1 MANRGSFKNNLT
13 TYDFE
18 FDEGLESKVRAKL
31 VVEIIKYL
39 LYQRQ
44 QLPMVLDQ
52 LKRHISITTDTETV
66 MYYCTDNLSVDLFI
80 CSIVWIIWRFSEFWD
95 IFIFLLDKEF
105 FLFRIM
111 IQNIYSSAC
120 QIRAFLSKNQS
131 YHFTRTKHILWYFCR
146 MKSHIPM
153 YQRVRT
159 SVHWRNMYIMF
170 IQYFFFTT
178 CQLSK

>member
-52 LKRHISITTDTETV
+52 LKRHISVTTDTETV
-66 MYYCTDNLSVDLFI
+66 
-80 CSIVWIIWRFSEFWD
+80 
-95 IFIFLLDKEF
+95 
-105 FLFRIM
+105 
-111 IQNIYSSAC
+111 IYSFVA
-120 QIRAFLSKNQS
+120 
-131 YHFTRTKHILWYFCR
+131 
-146 MKSHIPM
+146 
-153 YQRVRT
+153 
-159 SVHWRNMYIMF
+159 
-170 IQYFFFTT
+170 
-178 CQLSK
+178 

>member
-80 CSIVWIIWRFSEFWD
+80 CSIVWIIWRFSEFWA
-95 IFIFLLDKEF
+95 IFVFLLDKEIF
-105 FLFRIM
+105 WKGLENVWYFG
-111 IQNIYSSAC
+111 
-120 QIRAFLSKNQS
+120 
-131 YHFTRTKHILWYFCR
+131 LWYKR
-146 MKSHIPM
+146 YTVVPVK
-153 YQRVRT
+153 
-159 SVHWRNMYIMF
+159 
-170 IQYFFFTT
+170 
-178 CQLSK
+178 

>member
-52 LKRHISITTDTETV
+52 LKRHISVTTDTETV
-66 MYYCTDNLSVDLFI
+66 MYWLLNIYLYHSPKYMTLFG
-80 CSIVWIIWRFSEFWD
+80 
-95 IFIFLLDKEF
+95 LLDD
-105 FLFRIM
+105 
-111 IQNIYSSAC
+111 IY
-120 QIRAFLSKNQS
+120 I
-131 YHFTRTKHILWYFCR
+131 Y
-146 MKSHIPM
+146 
-153 YQRVRT
+153 
-159 SVHWRNMYIMF
+159 
-170 IQYFFFTT
+170 T
-178 CQLSK
+178 CQEKSLKCQENVRYFGLWCKTYINKGNAA

>member
-80 CSIVWIIWRFSEFWD
+80 CSIVWIIWRFSEFWA

-105 FLFRIM
+105 FFKSPGKRQIFRIM
-111 IQNIYSSAC
+111 IQNIHSSAC
-120 QIRAFLSKNQS
+120 QIRAFLSKNHTIS
-131 YHFTRTKHILWYFCR
+131 PELNIFYG
-146 MKSHIPM
+146 
-153 YQRVRT
+153 T
-159 SVHWRNMYIMF
+159 SVE
-170 IQYFFFTT
+170 
-178 CQLSK
+178 